1 MAKRTAI
8 DQVRKACLAL
18 PEAEEKPFGGHAAP
32 SFRVRDKFFAMTSE
46 DGQSLTLKVPAG
58 VNTMLVGDN
67 PEQFFMPAY
76 VAPKGWVGV
85 RLDAV
90 RDWAEVD
97 DLIRDSY
104 RLIAPKRL
112 AAQAESSDGVA

>member
-8 DQVRKACLAL
+8 DRVRKACMAL
-18 PEAEEKPFGGHAAP
+18 PEAEEKPFGGHTAP

-76 VAPKGWVGV
+76 VASKGWVGV
-85 RLDAV
+85 RLNVV

-97 DLIRDSY
+97 ELIRDSY

-112 AAQAESSDGVA
+112 AAQAESSDSVA